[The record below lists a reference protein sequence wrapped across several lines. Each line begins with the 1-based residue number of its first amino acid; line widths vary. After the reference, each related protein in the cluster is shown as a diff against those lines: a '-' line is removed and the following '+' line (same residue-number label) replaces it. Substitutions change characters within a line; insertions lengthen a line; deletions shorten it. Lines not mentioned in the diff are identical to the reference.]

1 MDYNKLLFFPI
12 FFPIQAGI
20 PIVPEETMTTVT
32 TLNTSPTSCIKV
44 VEHHVSFS
52 KDFVIG
58 LVLAISSSI
67 FIGGY
72 INNNINQTF
81 STSVWL

>member
-1 MDYNKLLFFPI
+1 MDYNKLL

-32 TLNTSPTSCIKV
+32 SLNTSPTSCIKV

-72 INNNINQTF
+72 KQQYR
-81 STSVWL
+81 SDCVWL